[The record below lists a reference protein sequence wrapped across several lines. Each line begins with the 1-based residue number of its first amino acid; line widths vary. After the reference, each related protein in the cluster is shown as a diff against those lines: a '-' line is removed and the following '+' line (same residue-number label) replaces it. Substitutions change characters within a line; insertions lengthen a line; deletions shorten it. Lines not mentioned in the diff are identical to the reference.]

1 MSMATGGTR
10 GSGRFEALQYV
21 PGRSPLHRLDAR
33 SKLLAMIIV
42 IAGVLLA
49 SHQQG
54 YIVLLLLL
62 AAATVAGRIELGRI
76 RRAFGLLL
84 VFIVIGAVVVAILT
98 PGKVVATL
106 GPLHV
111 TDTGRDLA
119 LRGAAQTL
127 VILYTGALVVI
138 TTAPSVLGNGLV
150 WYLNP
155 LRRVRVP
162 VDEIA
167 VMVGIGL
174 AFLPLLQ
181 QELQRILLAQ
191 RARGADF
198 RRGTMESRIIS
209 ALNIL
214 PPLLTSNL
222 RRAEELAVA
231 MEARG
236 YVPGAPRT
244 LLNAGRFGPAD
255 LVAILLALAGAIVAV
270 RL

>member
-1 MSMATGGTR
+1 MSMTAR
-10 GSGRFEALQYV
+10 GSGRFEALQYA
-21 PGRSPLHRLDAR
+21 PGDSPLHRLDAR
-33 SKLLAMIIV
+33 SKLLAMLIL
-42 IAGVLLA
+42 IAGVIIAAHPL
-49 SHQQG
+49 G
-54 YIVLLLLL
+54 YVAILLLL
-62 AAATVAGRIELGRI
+62 AVATVAGRIELARI

-84 VFIVIGAVVVAILT
+84 VIIAVGAVLVAILT
-98 PGKVVATL
+98 PGKVVAML
-106 GPLHV
+106 GPFHV
-111 TDTGRDLA
+111 TRTGLDLA
-119 LRGAAQTL
+119 LRGAAQTI
-127 VILYTGALVVI
+127 VILYTGALMVI
-138 TTAPSVLGNGLV
+138 TTVPTVLGTGLV
-150 WYLNP
+150 WYMNP
-155 LRRVRVP
+155 LRRLRVP

-198 RRGTMESRIIS
+198 RRGTLESRLIS

-214 PPLLTSNL
+214 PPLLASNL

-231 MEARG
+231 MESRG

-255 LVAILLALAGAIVAV
+255 AVALVLALAGAIVAV

>member
-1 MSMATGGTR
+1 MSPSSR
-10 GSGRFEALQYV
+10 GSGRFEALQYA
-21 PGRSPLHRLDAR
+21 PGGSPLHGLDAR

-42 IAGVLLA
+42 IAGVLFA
-49 SHQQG
+49 AHPQG
-54 YIVLLLLL
+54 YVPLLLLL
-62 AAATVAGRIELGRI
+62 VAATVAGRIELARI
-76 RRAFGLLL
+76 QRAFGLVL
-84 VFIVIGAVVVAILT
+84 VFVVIGAFVVAILT
-98 PGKVVATL
+98 PGKVAATL
-106 GPLHV
+106 GPFHV
-111 TDTGRDLA
+111 TDNGLQLA
-119 LRGAAQTL
+119 LRGTAQTL

-138 TTAPSVLGNGLV
+138 TTAPSALSHGLV

-155 LRRVRVP
+155 LRRLRVP

-198 RRGTMESRIIS
+198 RRGTLEARIIG
-209 ALNIL
+209 AVNIL
-214 PPLLTSNL
+214 PPLLASNL

-236 YVPGAPRT
+236 YAPGAPRT
-244 LLNAGRFGPAD
+244 LLNAGHFGPAD
-255 LVAILLALAGAIVAV
+255 AAAILLALVAAVVAV

>member
-1 MSMATGGTR
+1 MSMTAQ
-10 GSGRFEALQYV
+10 GSGRFEALQYA
-21 PGRSPLHRLDAR
+21 PGDSPLHRLDAR
-33 SKLLAMIIV
+33 SKLLVMIIL
-42 IAGVLLA
+42 IAGVIIA
-49 SHQQG
+49 AHPRG
-54 YIVLLLLL
+54 YVAILLLL
-62 AAATVAGRIELGRI
+62 AVATVAGHIELARI

-84 VFIVIGAVVVAILT
+84 VIIAVGAILVAILT
-98 PGKVVATL
+98 PGKAVAML
-106 GPLHV
+106 GPFRV
-111 TDTGRDLA
+111 TGTGLDLA
-119 LRGAAQTL
+119 LRGAAQTI

-138 TTAPSVLGNGLV
+138 TTAPTVLGNGLV
-150 WYLNP
+150 WYMHP
-155 LRRVRVP
+155 LRRLRVP

-198 RRGTMESRIIS
+198 RRGTLESRIVS

-214 PPLLTSNL
+214 PPLLASNL

-231 MEARG
+231 MESRG

-255 LVAILLALAGAIVAV
+255 AVAIVLALAGAIIAS

>member
-1 MSMATGGTR
+1 MSMTARGT
-10 GSGRFEALQYV
+10 GRFEALQYV
-21 PGRSPLHRLDAR
+21 PGQSPLHRLDAR
-33 SKLLAMIIV
+33 SKLLTMAII
-42 IAGVLLA
+42 IAGVLIA
-49 SHQQG
+49 GHPQG
-54 YIVLLLLL
+54 YAVLLLLL
-62 AAATVAGRIELGRI
+62 AGATAVGRIDLARV

-84 VFIVIGAVVVAILT
+84 VFIVIGGVVVAILT
-98 PGKVVATL
+98 PGKVVATF
-106 GPLHV
+106 GPVHV

-119 LRGAAQTL
+119 IRGTAQTL
-127 VILYTGALVVI
+127 VIIYTGALMVM

-150 WYLNP
+150 WFMNP
-155 LRRVRVP
+155 LRRLRVP

-167 VMVGIGL
+167 VMVSLGL

-198 RRGTMESRIIS
+198 RRGTFESRLIS

-214 PPLLTSNL
+214 PPLLASNL

-244 LLNAGRFGPAD
+244 LLNAGRFGRAD
-255 LVAILLALAGAIVAV
+255 AVAILLALVFAIIAV